1 MLKSVNTIRFV
12 LLLQKI
18 AKNSG
23 INDHQHDRA
32 MSKFK
37 LLVQKLKLNE
47 DELKL
52 LNAYLFS
59 LLGMLAVP
67 DKNEIHIDYIIRL
80 QKRPKNI
87 IGYTRVSWNF

>member
-1 MLKSVNTIRFV
+1 
-12 LLLQKI
+12 
-18 AKNSG
+18 
-23 INDHQHDRA
+23 

-59 LLGMLAVP
+59 LTGMLAVP

-87 IGYTRVSWNF
+87 IGYTRVSWNFWIPEIQ